1 MAGKDFRAAF
11 SNMNQAVRPGNEQ
24 PVVKKQ
30 KMSLAEKSHKILWI
44 KSFPREMGEKVES
57 FSTEVFQKSLK
68 ESEKNA

>member
-1 MAGKDFRAAF
+1 VSK
-11 SNMNQAVRPGNEQ
+11 
-24 PVVKKQ
+24 
-30 KMSLAEKSHKILWI
+30 AEKSHNILWI

>member
-30 KMSLAEKSHKILWI
+30 KMSL
-44 KSFPREMGEKVES
+44 VEEAIWS
-57 FSTEVFQKSLK
+57 FQKNRSWEDFLTRLK
-68 ESEKNA
+68 PTVKDMMRRGITFSMEY